1 MLVSNIFLP
10 NALMARLQ
18 RSSKDDKEM
27 LAVSTFLINVV
38 SGTLKALAEKQ
49 IKLLDPNPGDRGCQM
64 RGFLLYQFCSEESLS
79 EEARTLLP
87 KIKSIKGAVDQ
98 RKCCPKKTVE
108 SWEFFQA
115 QFGELFISK
124 KMEFLTQCYVLAKMR
139 QRKECLPNGVIRT
152 KTESSLL
159 QQLMPK
165 LRDVIEPSKIVEL
178 AKTRISVN
186 SLELLQQESLK
197 ITSFPLTEKE
207 HLQKVLSQSKRVSF
221 PPKDGKVFEPQ
232 TFGCMFYEYKA
243 ILSRLR
249 EMRGLVCFKSIV
261 PEGKTPFQIILLR
274 PQEAGGEF
282 QLVPDEEYQALSN
295 ELVVV
300 FDSVM
305 NPKLTREAFAK
316 KVVEIGFTRLILE
329 AAAIEDPYDQ
339 GSKLEEI
346 DDTEAQEEIRRYR
359 EYAKQD
365 GCQTNVEY
373 PEIVMLDHVYCTE
386 LKQKG
391 GAL

>member
-1 MLVSNIFLP
+1 MLVSNVFLP

-18 RSSKDDKEM
+18 RTYDDKEM

-38 SGTLKALAEKQ
+38 SGTLKTLAEKQ

-79 EEARTLLP
+79 EETRTLLP
-87 KIKSIKGAVDQ
+87 KIKSIKAVVDQ
-98 RKCCPKKTVE
+98 RKGCPKKPVG

-115 QFGELFISK
+115 QFGELYISK
-124 KMEFLTQCYVLAKMR
+124 KMEFLTQCYLLAKMR

-165 LRDVIEPSKIVEL
+165 LRDVEKPGKLVEV
-178 AKTRISVN
+178 AQARISVN
-186 SLELLQQESLK
+186 SLELLLQEATK
-197 ITSFPLTEKE
+197 ITSFFLTEKE
-207 HLQKVLSQSKRVSF
+207 HLLKVLSMSKR
-221 PPKDGKVFEPQ
+221 PTAGIYEPK

-249 EMRGLVCFKSIV
+249 EMQGLVCFKSIV
-261 PEGKTPFQIILLR
+261 PEVKTPFKIILLR

-300 FDSVM
+300 FESVM
-305 NPKLTREAFAK
+305 NRELEREAFAK

-329 AAAIEDPYDQ
+329 AAAIEDPFDQ

-346 DDTEAQEEIRRYR
+346 GDTEAQEEIRRYR

-373 PEIVMLDHVYCTE
+373 PEVVMLDHVYCNTVSAE

-391 GAL
+391 GTI